1 MSEIK
6 DSIVAN
12 RSYEF
17 GLDIIKLTKTLP
29 KTFENI
35 VLIKQILR
43 SATSIGANIE
53 EALGS
58 NSPKEFIHSMN
69 ISKKEARETY
79 YWLRLMRDCNASLKR
94 EIELLLTEC
103 QELINML
110 TKIVKTSNGKLR
122 VVSVGSQGK

>member
-6 DSIVAN
+6 ESIVAS
-12 RSYEF
+12 RSYRF
-17 GLDIIKLTKTLP
+17 GLEVIKLTKILP

-43 SATSIGANIE
+43 SSTSIGANIE

-58 NSPKEFIHSMN
+58 NSSKEFIHSMN

-79 YWLRLMRDCNASLKR
+79 YWMKLMQDCNPSNKK
-94 EIELLLTEC
+94 IELLLTES

-110 TKIVKTSNGKLR
+110 TKIVKTSSIKRTKHL
-122 VVSVGSQGK
+122 